1 MRREGGIADLD
12 RVRARRQVE
21 RAKRRAD
28 AATPAIDQH
37 FAPRR
42 DGEFEPRSACRQRLV
57 AFFGQ
62 LSRGRVGRD
71 ACDRGGRRRKSGTRG
86 RLCLA
91 RHRRGGRRAR
101 ARPPPPPPPPPPP
114 KKKHTRP
121 PPPGGA
127 PPRGRKPPPRPP
139 APAPPR

>member
-71 ACDRGGRRRKSGTRG
+71 ACHRGGRRRKSGAPG
-86 RLCLA
+86 RPCPSPA
-91 RHRRGGRRAR
+91 PGGGAPAPAR
-101 ARPPPPPPPPPPP
+101 AGAPAPPPPPPP
-114 KKKHTRP
+114 KTTRA
-121 PPPGGA
+121 A
-127 PPRGRKPPPRPP
+127 PPRPRGPPP
-139 APAPPR
+139 